1 MSLLEKH
8 YILTPLE
15 SILINKLMP
24 KGFKLETE
32 ENISLSAPLSSHT
45 SKEQKNNDNSLN
57 NKCELF
63 IKKILSND
71 ISEEFYKRNNSEPS
85 ILTIERNIKNN
96 KYEDISDC
104 NNDLKKIFK
113 YYLNNYK
120 NDKDIYNKIS
130 KLSDFSKKIFKSIQN
145 TIIKENLEKAI
156 NIENNNPMT
165 LDEKKTLGENIKKL
179 NYDQLNGIIQI
190 IQKHSKINK
199 NEKYLEFDIDK
210 LSSKKCRE
218 LESYVRACLR
228 NNYIEPKIK
237 NGGINEN

>member
-96 KYEDISDC
+96 KYDDI
-104 NNDLKKIFK
+104 
-113 YYLNNYK
+113 
-120 NDKDIYNKIS
+120 
-130 KLSDFSKKIFKSIQN
+130 
-145 TIIKENLEKAI
+145 
-156 NIENNNPMT
+156 
-165 LDEKKTLGENIKKL
+165 
-179 NYDQLNGIIQI
+179 
-190 IQKHSKINK
+190 
-199 NEKYLEFDIDK
+199 
-210 LSSKKCRE
+210 
-218 LESYVRACLR
+218 
-228 NNYIEPKIK
+228 
-237 NGGINEN
+237 

>member
-120 NDKDIYNKIS
+120 NDKDIYNT
-130 KLSDFSKKIFKSIQN
+130 FKSLQN
-145 TIIKENLEKAI
+145 DLKVNLEKVV